1 MNKKKDITFQGK
13 NGAGSFHKFSL
24 EVPDPTLPKIHEV
37 KGQNFVSYGVDNL
50 YPNNLITPLYNGS
63 AMNRSCIQSKLI
75 AILGEG
81 LRTADPEMEYVLNRI
96 NPHEGWNEVFEK
108 AAQDYLIYG
117 GYALNVIW
125 NEMGDKIIDIYHM
138 DFNDVRSGHI
148 DFDTNRVEWYYYSAD
163 WTKFKKDIYKPRGY
177 KSFSPAH
184 ADLYPNQIL
193 YFFKHS
199 PGQKYYPVPQYSGSL
214 TDIQVDVSISSFH
227 YFNLMN
233 GLNPS
238 LFIQM
243 HNGIPGPEERQDVYQ
258 ELASTFSGVDGT
270 GRFFLSFA
278 DDKEHNVEITPI
290 ESANDDYYIT
300 LESRITSRIL
310 TGHRISSPLL
320 LGIKDIGSAG
330 LTNNKD
336 EIVVAYTHFISTVI
350 QPDQQVLLKTWDS
363 LLSYYGYNTTL
374 YLEPKRLFNS
384 DGEQVGET
392 VTEAIE

>member
-1 MNKKKDITFQGK
+1 MSNNKGITHVGK
-13 NGAGSFHKFSL
+13 NGESSFHKFSL
-24 EVPDPTLPKIHEV
+24 EVPDPTLPRIHEV
-37 KGQNFVSYGVDNL
+37 KNQSWISYGIDNL

-63 AMNRSCIQSKLI
+63 AMNRSCIMSKLVAGI
-75 AILGEG
+75 GEG
-81 LRTADPEMEYVLNRI
+81 LRTTNPDMEYVLNRI
-96 NPHEGWNEVFEK
+96 NEYEGWNQVFEK
-108 AAQDYLIYG
+108 AFNDFLIYG

-125 NEMGDKIIDIYHM
+125 NLEGDKITDIYHM

-163 WTKFKKDIYKPRGY
+163 FSKVKKDIYKPRAY
-177 KSFSPAH
+177 KSFSPAQ

-199 PGQKYYPVPQYSGSL
+199 PGQKYYPVPSYSGSL

-238 LFIQM
+238 LFVQL
-243 HNGIPGPEERQDVYQ
+243 HNGIPTPEERQDIYQ
-258 ELASTFSGVDGT
+258 ELSSTFSGVDGA
-270 GRFFLSFA
+270 GKFFLSFA

-290 ESANDDYYIT
+290 DSANDEYYIT

-320 LGIKDIGSAG
+320 LGIKDIGSSG

-336 EIVVAYTHFISTVI
+336 EIVVAYTHFVSTVI
-350 QPDQQVLLKTWDS
+350 QPDQQVMLKTWNM
-363 LLSYYGYNTTL
+363 LMKYYGYDTDL
-374 YLEPKRLFNS
+374 YIKPKQIFNS
-384 DGEQVGET
+384 DGDKVGET
-392 VTEAIE
+392 VTEAIQ

>member
-1 MNKKKDITFQGK
+1 
-13 NGAGSFHKFSL
+13 
-24 EVPDPTLPKIHEV
+24 
-37 KGQNFVSYGVDNL
+37 
-50 YPNNLITPLYNGS
+50 
-63 AMNRSCIQSKLI
+63 
-75 AILGEG
+75 
-81 LRTADPEMEYVLNRI
+81 
-96 NPHEGWNEVFEK
+96 
-108 AAQDYLIYG
+108 
-117 GYALNVIW
+117 
-125 NEMGDKIIDIYHM
+125 
-138 DFNDVRSGHI
+138 
-148 DFDTNRVEWYYYSAD
+148 
-163 WTKFKKDIYKPRGY
+163 
-177 KSFSPAH
+177 
-184 ADLYPNQIL
+184 
-193 YFFKHS
+193 
-199 PGQKYYPVPQYSGSL
+199 
-214 TDIQVDVSISSFH
+214 
-227 YFNLMN
+227 MN

-384 DGEQVGET
+384 DGEQIGET